1 MICNIDNFRKKLMF
15 RSSHRGTKEM
25 DLLLGGFFKENY
37 HSLTENELL
46 EFQDILELTDKALS
60 DWLIINKSNKDI
72 ENIGVSK
79 KIKEFSYVAYKDK

>member
-1 MICNIDNFRKKLMF
+1 M
-15 RSSHRGTKEM
+15 
-25 DLLLGGFFKENY
+25 
-37 HSLTENELL
+37 L

-79 KIKEFSYVAYKDK
+79 KLKNSVMSHTKRNSIVY

>member
-1 MICNIDNFRKKLMF
+1 MISNIDNFRKKLMF

-37 HSLTENELL
+37 HILTENELL